1 MILLHFNTFSLS
13 DLARRKIHICCLF
26 LSPLKILKVCAC
38 WTYYLFFLQIE
49 IIRSLFKTKT
59 LRLCFRVWSWHYFKW
74 TIDHRENEYCGKIL
88 ENLFLKYWWVKT
100 KYPKVLKVLIKFYK
114 NYTYTF
120 LSWFSTYAFYLL
132 RINCV
137 LCTVKHM

>member
-1 MILLHFNTFSLS
+1 MIVLHCNPFFLS
-13 DLARRKIHICCLF
+13 DSARRNIHSCCLF
-26 LSPLKILKVCAC
+26 LSPLKSWKVRAC
-38 WTYYLFFLQIE
+38 WTCYLFFLQIE
-49 IIRSLFKTKT
+49 IIRPLFKTKT

-74 TIDHRENEYCGKIL
+74 TPDHRENEYCRKIL

-120 LSWFSTYAFYLL
+120 LSWFSTSAFYLL
-132 RINCV
+132 RITM